1 MKITPELIAKIQ
13 EDAKAI
19 GSISKA
25 IDNAG
30 IANGSFYVAKRRF
43 EKASL
48 LGKRKSAKK
57 TKHISIDMPIAVPQ
71 ANNIAIIYCQ
81 IDQVKSVMESLNGYR

>member
-57 TKHISIDMPIAVPQ
+57 TKHISIDMPLTTAG
-71 ANNIAIIYCQ
+71 NNIAIIYCP
-81 IDQVKSVMESLNGYR
+81 IDQVKSVMENLNGHR